1 TPSAVCSFCDDM
13 HAWVI
18 LIDYDLTVITY
29 KPHTVTHENI
39 TAYNVYIE
47 LDAPFRTNAIVDP
60 DIVYD
65 GIYA

>member
-1 TPSAVCSFCDDM
+1 M
-13 HAWVI
+13 HAWMV

-29 KPHTVTHENI
+29 KFHTVTHENI

-47 LDAPFRTNAIVDP
+47 LYSPFRTKVIVDP
-60 DIVYD
+60 DMVYE

>member
-1 TPSAVCSFCDDM
+1 MV
-13 HAWVI
+13 

-29 KPHTVTHENI
+29 KFHTVTHENI

-47 LDAPFRTNAIVDP
+47 LYSPFRTKVIVDP
-60 DIVYD
+60 DMVYE